1 MDSPKKLTVNI
12 MAPGKPSCWAL
23 WWWIW
28 AFSALFSAARLRGCT
43 IKSLPLSCGAL
54 SMYGGAKLTLVAMT
68 PVVIFYAIAFTD
80 LALYDPRHLRPHRFY
95 ENAGVAGVFVYGFF
109 EKFLIPTGLHHFV
122 WSPSSSPRLAAR

>member
-28 AFSALFSAARLRGCT
+28 AFSSGIILGCT
-43 IKSLPLSCGAL
+43 IAWVHNKVSAIELHGAL

-68 PVVIFYAIAFTD
+68 PVVIFYAIAFT
-80 LALYDPRHLRPHRFY
+80 
-95 ENAGVAGVFVYGFF
+95 GFGP
-109 EKFLIPTGLHHFV
+109 L
-122 WSPSSSPRLAAR
+122 

>member
-28 AFSALFSAARLRGCT
+28 AFSLALFSAAL
-43 IKSLPLSCGAL
+43 IAWVHNKVSAIELPGAL

-68 PVVIFYAIAFTD
+68 PVVIFYAIAFTWIYP
-80 LALYDPRHLRPHRFY
+80 L
-95 ENAGVAGVFVYGFF
+95 
-109 EKFLIPTGLHHFV
+109 
-122 WSPSSSPRLAAR
+122 